1 MKMAEVA
8 GSRWTIRGGSSN
20 EGMRMQADFGRKIEL
35 SSGDALL
42 LVNVQNDFLGGGAV
56 PVPGA
61 EAVIPLMNDYLARF
75 ASESLPVFA
84 IRDWHPL
91 NHCSFQ
97 SRGGPLPT
105 HCVAGTNGAEPP
117 PGLTLPP
124 WTVVI
129 PKATTPGK
137 EASSGF
143 DGTDLEARLRGSG
156 LRRLFVAGYAT
167 DFGVLATVKD
177 ALSRGFQ
184 VCLLTDA
191 VQAMKASPEDGKAA
205 TREMVLKGAIPVRIG
220 HGEIERI

>member
-97 SRGGPLPT
+97 SRGWAFADSLCGGHEWRRTAPRPDTAALDCCDPQS
-105 HCVAGTNGAEPP
+105 HHP
-117 PGLTLPP
+117 
-124 WTVVI
+124 
-129 PKATTPGK
+129 
-137 EASSGF
+137 
-143 DGTDLEARLRGSG
+143 RQGS
-156 LRRLFVAGYAT
+156 LFR
-167 DFGVLATVKD
+167 F
-177 ALSRGFQ
+177 
-184 VCLLTDA
+184 
-191 VQAMKASPEDGKAA
+191 
-205 TREMVLKGAIPVRIG
+205 
-220 HGEIERI
+220 